1 MTKAATT
8 KAAKPAT
15 QGKAT
20 RKRAPKKSAWD
31 KQSDKVKRLTL
42 AVKAAQDKLRIA
54 TAELKA
60 MPVGK

>member
-1 MTKAATT
+1 MARQPRATGAKAAT
-8 KAAKPAT
+8 
-15 QGKAT
+15 T

-42 AVKAAQDKLRIA
+42 AVKTAQDKLRIA